1 MIGIGFD
8 HLFVIHNLIFIFLLI
23 VFWTRQI
30 FREKVYEWNISQ
42 EFLCRCNH
50 CSLTFMAHRS
60 ESVVRCPGCHEM
72 HKIKTKKSSKRIRY

>member
-8 HLFVIHNLIFIFLLI
+8 HFFILYNLILIFLLV

-42 EFLCRCNH
+42 ELLCRCTN
-50 CSLTFMAHRS
+50 CSLTFLAQRS
-60 ESVVRCPGCHEM
+60 ENVARCPACHEKN
-72 HKIKTKKSSKRIRY
+72 KIKAKRSSKRIRY

>member
-8 HLFVIHNLIFIFLLI
+8 YLFVIHNVILVFLLI

-42 EFLCRCNH
+42 ELLCRCHH
-50 CSLTFMAHRS
+50 CSVTFIAHRS
-60 ESVVRCPGCHEM
+60 ESSVLCPGCQET
-72 HKIKTKKSSKRIRY
+72 HKIKPKRASKRIRY

>member
-8 HLFVIHNLIFIFLLI
+8 HFFLIYISLFVCLLV

-42 EFLCRCNH
+42 EFLWRCNK
-50 CSLTFMAHRS
+50 CNITFLAHRN
-60 ESVVRCPGCHEM
+60 ESVTRCPGCSEM
-72 HKIKTKKSSKRIRY
+72 IKIKPKRSSKRIRY

>member
-8 HLFVIHNLIFIFLLI
+8 HFFILYSVLLVFLLV

-42 EFLCRCNH
+42 EFLTRCNK
-50 CSLTFMAHRS
+50 CNITFLAHRNDS
-60 ESVVRCPGCHEM
+60 AARCPACGEII
-72 HKIKTKKSSKRIRY
+72 KIRLKRSSKRMRY